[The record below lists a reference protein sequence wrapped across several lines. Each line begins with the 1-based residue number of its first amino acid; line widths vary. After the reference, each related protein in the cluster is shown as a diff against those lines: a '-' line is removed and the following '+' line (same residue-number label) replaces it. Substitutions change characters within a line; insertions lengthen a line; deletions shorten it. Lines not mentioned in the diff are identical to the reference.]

1 MPGVDVT
8 TTVRT
13 GPSTET
19 VNASSEYF
27 IVGTAVR
34 GPVDRAV
41 GVNSISDFEAYYG
54 GYAADRSLH
63 QHLQTFFEEGG
74 SRAYVSRVVGASATA
89 GTATL
94 GNLLFTAANPGT
106 WSNTL
111 SVTVVA
117 AGSGRKVQ
125 LSLDGDVVYVS
136 PVIPSGLDGEQ
147 AVVAAFAASS
157 VARAYATVALTAAES
172 AALAIHS
179 AELFAGGVNG
189 ATPDEATILT
199 GLALLESSLG
209 SGAVA
214 APGLYSATAYDALI
228 AHAVA
233 NNRVALLAADP
244 AYATGAEAIAGLG
257 SYIALLDNGEYAS
270 LYFPHVNIVNG
281 TGTPLVL
288 SPESYVAAKRAIA
301 HNTVGAWAVGAG
313 VDSKASFVTGVAVP
327 VDKTDGAA
335 LDAAQINAIRII
347 QNTVRVYGARSLSS
361 DEINFRFINSRDML
375 NFIVSE
381 AENRLEDLVFAPID
395 GRRTVFGAV
404 ESTLVAL
411 LDPLRTAGGLF
422 EAFDADGRRIDS
434 GYTVEVSDALNPL
447 AQLADGVVRAKV
459 GVRISGISDRIE
471 IDIVKSN
478 LTSSVV

>member
-74 SRAYVSRVVGASATA
+74 SRAYVSRVVGASAAA
-89 GTATL
+89 GTVTL
-94 GNLLFTAANPGT
+94 GNLLFTAANPGS

-111 SVTVVA
+111 AVTVVA

-125 LSLDGDVVYVS
+125 LSLDGDVVYIS
-136 PVIPSGLDGEQ
+136 PVIPTGLDAEQ
-147 AVVAAFAASS
+147 AVVAAFTASP
-157 VARAYATVALTAAES
+157 VARAYATATLSAES
-172 AALAIHS
+172 SSLSTYS
-179 AELFAGGVNG
+179 ATLFTGGANG
-189 ATPDEATILT
+189 ATPNEATILT

-214 APGLYSATAYDALI
+214 APGLYSTTAYDALI

-244 AYATGAEAIAGLG
+244 AYATGAEAITGLG
-257 SYIALLDNGEYAS
+257 SYIALLDKGEYAS

-281 TGTPLVL
+281 TGTPLTI

-327 VDKTDGAA
+327 VDKTAGAA

-381 AENRLEDLVFAPID
+381 AETRLEDLVFAPID